1 MSKIYGYCRIS
12 RKTQNID
19 RQERNIREA
28 YPTAKIYKEVFTGS
42 KMQGRIKLD
51 SLIKIAQLDDTI
63 VFDSASRMSRNVEE
77 AMKLYEDLFNR
88 GINLVFLKEPHINT
102 SVYKNAVQQQISV
115 NFSSDNNTKQ
125 LVESIII
132 ALNEFILTVAREH
145 IKTVFLQAEKEVNDL
160 KQRTSEG
167 ILTARLN
174 GKQIGRKEGVKI
186 ETKKAKEAKK
196 HIKKHSKDFG
206 GTLNDKEVMLLT
218 GIARNTYYKY
228 KKEIIEEYAREVK
241 EKEENIVKEVEK
253 NKASKEFDLKFNV
266 LKLIEEYNIKDYEQ
280 LINLLF
286 DKLLGKEL
294 ALVKANPLFFKEMI
308 LSKKG

>member
-28 YPTAKIYKEVFTGS
+28 YPTAIIYKEVFTGT
-42 KMQGRIKLD
+42 KMLGRTRLD
-51 SLIKIAQLDDTI
+51 TLIKIAQLDDTI

-77 AMKLYEDLFNR
+77 AMTLYEDLFDR
-88 GINLVFLKEPHINT
+88 GVNLVFLKEPHINT
-102 SVYKNAVQQQISV
+102 SIYKNAIQQQIKVS
-115 NFSSDNNTKQ
+115 FSSDNNTNQ
-125 LVESIII
+125 LIESIII

-145 IKTVFLQAEKEVNDL
+145 IKTVFSQAEKEVYDL

-174 GKQIGRKEGVKI
+174 GKQIGRREGVKI

-196 HIKKHSKDFG
+196 NIKKHSKDFG

-228 KKEIIEEYAREVK
+228 KKEINK
-241 EKEENIVKEVEK
+241 ELVAENKEQEK
-253 NKASKEFDLKFNV
+253 KISNKGDNKVSKEIDLKLNI
-266 LKLIEEYNIKDYEQ
+266 LELIEKHHIKDYEQ
-280 LINLLF
+280 LIDFLTK
-286 DKLLGKEL
+286 KLLGKEL
-294 ALVKANPLFFKEMI
+294 SLVKSNPIFFTEMI
-308 LSKKG
+308 SGTLK